1 MIHRRVGLCNP
12 GRLKMQI
19 NHGRRGKSI
28 FTGIK
33 VLVLMCIFLF
43 YLGDFRI
50 CEDVDKKVEFVV
62 YSAKAISISK
72 FSNFLKTAE
81 LAI

>member
-1 MIHRRVGLCNP
+1 
-12 GRLKMQI
+12 
-19 NHGRRGKSI
+19 
-28 FTGIK
+28 
-33 VLVLMCIFLF
+33 MCIILF
-43 YLGDFRI
+43 CLEDFRI

>member
-1 MIHRRVGLCNP
+1 
-12 GRLKMQI
+12 MQI
-19 NHGRRGKSI
+19 NYGRRGKSI
-28 FTGIK
+28 LTGNQ
-33 VLVLMCIFLF
+33 VWVLMCIILF

>member
-1 MIHRRVGLCNP
+1 M
-12 GRLKMQI
+12 
-19 NHGRRGKSI
+19 
-28 FTGIK
+28 
-33 VLVLMCIFLF
+33 F
-43 YLGDFRI
+43 YFGNFRI